1 MKTFNHRQGGAY
13 ASPDIEAQL
22 LDVECGFATSQPTG
36 KWADASSSSP
46 DFAGLGSHYDGEFE

>member
-13 ASPDIEAQL
+13 ASPDIEAHL
-22 LDVECGFATSQPTG
+22 LDVECGFAASPTG
-36 KWADASSSSP
+36 KWADTSSSSP